1 VVIIAKVVRMKVFSI
16 SLFLLAAHLSGSPE
30 NGNLQPEPHLAD
42 YSQGN
47 RAPGITGIPEDVQDA
62 NGNPTSL

>member
-1 VVIIAKVVRMKVFSI
+1 MFSI
-16 SLFLLAAHLSGSPE
+16 SLFLLAAQGNFPPE
-30 NGNLQPEPHLAD
+30 NGNLVPDPQLAD

-62 NGNPTSL
+62 DGNPGSL